1 MAEDPHAPL
10 RRDIRELGVMLG
22 KVISEQGGE
31 ALFNDVERVR
41 RLAKESRDGKAGAQ
55 AELTRRLSALP
66 SAAALQLARAFSHFL
81 TLANIAEQHHRV
93 RRSRDYRRAPT
104 SPPQPGSLEAAL
116 PRLLDQGIAPGRLL
130 EAAGALSVELVLT
143 AHPTEITRRALLQK
157 YHAIADALAQ
167 RDRPDLTAQERAAVD
182 ATLYREITAFWHTD
196 EILRRKPTPLE
207 EARGGLLIFEQ
218 SLWETVPAVLRELD
232 GVLRQCCGSGLP
244 PGSAPL
250 RFGSWMGGDR
260 DGNPNVTHQVTRDV
274 CWVSRWIAADLYLRD
289 VGALIRELSLQS
301 GSPALREA
309 AGDASEPYRAVLRRL
324 ERRLIATRA
333 VLQGRLDGQGGDDP
347 LALWATDDLRAPLQ
361 LCYRSLHETGAGAIA
376 GGRLLDVL
384 RRVDC
389 FGLALVRLDVRQEA
403 ARHTAVLDAVTR
415 HLGLGAYGDWT
426 EAERIAFL
434 TAELAGRRPLLPRA
448 WLEGAPG
455 GGELP
460 EPEVREVLASCR
472 ALAGLPQ
479 ESLGAYV
486 ISMAGAPSDVL
497 AVCLLQRECGVEHLL
512 RVVPLFESVQALRDA
527 GPILRALLAVPWYRK
542 HCRGLQEVMIGYSD
556 STKEAGRL
564 ASAWLL
570 YTAQEEVVAA
580 CREAGVRPVLFHGRG
595 GSVGRG
601 GGPTHE
607 AILAQPPGSVDGCLR
622 VTEQGEMIQAKYGI
636 VGIAQRTLEVYL
648 TATLQA
654 TLLPAAP
661 APAPWRALAADL
673 AERSLAAYKEVV
685 QRPDFPAFFR
695 AATPEPELGLLNVGS
710 RPARRKADGGLSSL
724 RAIPWVFAWTQVRL
738 HLPSWLGVGEAL
750 GAAFDR
756 GQTAELQALYRE
768 WPFFRST
775 VDLVEMVLA
784 KSDPG
789 LFLRYNEALA
799 SPALQPLGREL
810 AERLEQTGAA
820 VLRVSGHPE
829 LLAEN
834 AVLRR
839 SIQVRN
845 PYVDPLNLLQ
855 IDLLRRLREGDTSE
869 STQNALLITINGV
882 AAGMRNTG

>member
-22 KVISEQGGE
+22 KVIREQGGE

-41 RLAKESRDGKAGAQ
+41 RLAKESRDGKAWART
-55 AELTRRLSALP
+55 ELTRRLSALP

-104 SPPQPGSLEAAL
+104 APPQPGSLEAAL
-116 PRLLDQGIAPGRLL
+116 PRLLAGGVSPGRLL

-157 YHAIADALAQ
+157 YHAIAEGLAR
-167 RDRPDLTAQERAAVD
+167 RDRPDLTAQERAAAD
-182 ATLYREITAFWHTD
+182 EALYREITAFWHTD

-232 GVLRQCCGSGLP
+232 RMLRQCCGSGLP
-244 PGSAPL
+244 PRSAPL

-260 DGNPNVTHQVTRDV
+260 DGNPNVTQQVTRDV

-289 VGALIRELSLQS
+289 VAALIRELSLQS
-301 GSPALREA
+301 GSAALRDA
-309 AGDASEPYRAVLRRL
+309 AGDAREPYRAVLRRL
-324 ERRLIATRA
+324 EQRLVATRA
-333 VLQGRLDGQGGDDP
+333 ALQARLDGQAGDDP
-347 LALWATDDLRAPLQ
+347 QVLWETKDLREPLE
-361 LCYRSLHETGAGAIA
+361 LCFRSLHETGAGAIA
-376 GGRLLDVL
+376 DGRLLDVL

-389 FGLALVRLDVRQEA
+389 FGLALVRLDIRQEA
-403 ARHTAVLDAVTR
+403 ARHTALLDSVTR
-415 HLGLGAYGDWT
+415 DLGLGAYGDWT
-426 EAERIAFL
+426 EAQRVAFL
-434 TAELAGRRPLLPRA
+434 AAELAGRRPLIPRA
-448 WLEGAPG
+448 WLDAGPAGAESP
-455 GGELP
+455 P
-460 EPEVREVLASCR
+460 PEVREVLATCR
-472 ALAGLPQ
+472 AIAALPS

-497 AVCLLQRECGVEHLL
+497 AVCLLQRECGGAHPL

-527 GPILRALLAVPWYRK
+527 GPILRALLALPWYRA

-556 STKEAGRL
+556 SAKEAGRL

-580 CREAGVRPVLFHGRG
+580 CREAGVRLVLFHGRG

-607 AILAQPPGSVDGCLR
+607 AILSQPPGSVDGSLR

-636 VGIAQRTLEVYL
+636 AGIAQRTLEVYL
-648 TATLQA
+648 TATLEA
-654 TLLPAAP
+654 TLRPPPAAR
-661 APAPWRALAADL
+661 ASWRTLISGLAG
-673 AERSLAAYKEVV
+673 RSMDAYQEVLR
-685 QRPDFPAFFR
+685 RPDFTAFFR
-695 AATPEPELGLLNVGS
+695 ATTPEPELGLVNVGS
-710 RPARRKADGGLSSL
+710 RPARRQADSGLSSL
-724 RAIPWVFAWTQVRL
+724 RAIPWIFAWTQVRL
-738 HLPSWLGVGEAL
+738 HLPAWLGIGEAL
-750 GAAFDR
+750 EMAVTQGKED
-756 GQTAELQALYRE
+756 ELAALYRD
-768 WPFFRST
+768 WAFFRST

-784 KSDPG
+784 KSEPE
-789 LFLRYNEALA
+789 LFLRYNAALA
-799 SPALQPLGREL
+799 EESLQPLGLEL
-810 AERLEQTGAA
+810 ARKLAHTSGL
-820 VLRVSGHPE
+820 VLRVSRHGE

-855 IDLLRRLREGDTSE
+855 IDLLRRVRGGDHSE
-869 STQNALLITINGV
+869 TTVNALLITINGI